1 LAKVKPVA
9 FTEGEEKDVT
19 NTTTRGISTTAAP
32 TSKKLKLSS
41 SPTLDVSIGLAINDS
56 SEVKSLF

>member
-19 NTTTRGISTTAAP
+19 NTTTRGISTTAP
-32 TSKKLKLSS
+32 PSSRTLKLNS
-41 SPTLDVSIGLAINDS
+41 SPTLDVIGLAINDL